1 MQLPWEMLREI
12 GQVKVFEIPYN
23 TYRGSRNLRNRS
35 IYVTECLFLVDRT

>member
-23 TYRGSRNLRNRS
+23 AYRGARNLRGRS
-35 IYVTECLFLVDRT
+35 LYVTECLFLVDRT

>member
-23 TYRGSRNLRNRS
+23 TYRGARNLRNRPP
-35 IYVTECLFLVDRT
+35 YVTEGLFLVART